1 MFFQEPTPNTSGY
14 MIAGYV
20 IAFLVMGLYVASI
33 YLRSRNLNRD
43 MSTLEEI
50 EKSAQP
56 VQVTAPKREPK
67 KSPARTANNRTAKPV
82 TKKSRKK

>member
-1 MFFQEPTPNTSGY
+1 MFFQEATPDTSGY
-14 MIAGYV
+14 MIAGYA

-33 YLRSRNLNRD
+33 YLRGRNLNQD

-50 EKSAQP
+50 EKSAPP
-56 VQVTAPKREPK
+56 VRVSAPKSESK
-67 KSPARTANNRTAKPV
+67 KSSARPADNRTAKPV

>member
-1 MFFQEPTPNTSGY
+1 MFFQEPTPDTSGY

-33 YLRSRNLNRD
+33 YLRSRNLNQD

-50 EKSAQP
+50 EKSAPP
-56 VQVTAPKREPK
+56 VQVTAPKSAPK
-67 KSPARTANNRTAKPV
+67 KRPARTANNRTAKPV